1 MPDSVADRSS
11 LLSGASRTAGHAL
24 RGMFTAVGRLRP
36 ADKPLHP
43 RGVVLRAT
51 VHRYGNDERFGVPW
65 LDEPGTDPALVRF
78 SRGGGLPEALP
89 DVLGI
94 ALRVH
99 PENRP
104 GDVLFATTGRSPV
117 GRFLL
122 VPRWAAAVSTTT
134 YSTLQPYRTPTRPVV
149 LAARPTS
156 KGDDVVVRLAVARP
170 TGRWHDFG
178 HVVVSG
184 DVGDGSH
191 RPISFDPFLN
201 AIPGLEN
208 YAWARRIR
216 EGAYAAARRTRRKW
230 SRSGSVSGLHH
241 G

>member
-1 MPDSVADRSS
+1 M
-11 LLSGASRTAGHAL
+11 SRAGTEL
-24 RGMFTAVGRLRP
+24 V
-36 ADKPLHP
+36 
-43 RGVVLRAT
+43 
-51 VHRYGNDERFGVPW
+51 
-65 LDEPGTDPALVRF
+65 LVRF
-78 SRGGGLPEALP
+78 SRGGGPTAPLPC
-89 DVLGI
+89 VLGI
-94 ALRVH
+94 ALPHHAEHR
-99 PENRP
+99 R

-134 YSTLQPYRTPTRPVV
+134 YSTLQPYRTPTGPVV

-156 KGDDVVVRLAVARP
+156 EGDDVVVRLAVARP
-170 TGRWHDFG
+170 AGRWHDFG

-184 DVGDGSH
+184 DAEHGSD

-201 AIPGLEN
+201 AIPGLDN

-216 EGAYAAARRTRRKW
+216 EGAYAAVRRTRRNW
-230 SRSGSVSGLHH
+230 SRSGGVSGLHH